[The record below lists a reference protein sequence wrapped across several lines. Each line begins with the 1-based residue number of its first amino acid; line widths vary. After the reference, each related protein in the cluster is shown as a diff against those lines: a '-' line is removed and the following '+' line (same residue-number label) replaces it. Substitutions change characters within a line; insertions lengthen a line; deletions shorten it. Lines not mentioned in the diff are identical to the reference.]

1 MIPQLLNQL
10 STAFLNLLN
19 SAIAAAPKVVVG
31 IVLIVVGWLFARMVE
46 VVLRQILVRIRF
58 DTLLERVGID
68 KTLQRIGIR
77 QQLNLLIPRIVYFLL
92 LLLLARTGSD
102 ALGLTAIS
110 GAIASFFD
118 YVPNIVAA
126 LLLLILGT
134 TVGQF
139 AGDMVKESAESSGID
154 FGPALGRIVS
164 SLILFV
170 VMIMAISQ
178 LRIDTEMVRLV
189 TSVLLAGAA
198 LAFGLSFGL
207 GTRDL
212 VKNLVAGF
220 YARKVLE
227 VGKTVE
233 IAGQQGTLAAITATH
248 IILEQPDKQSVS
260 IANTMFLDQIAKQ

>member
-1 MIPQLLNQL
+1 
-10 STAFLNLLN
+10 
-19 SAIAAAPKVVVG
+19 
-31 IVLIVVGWLFARMVE
+31 
-46 VVLRQILVRIRF
+46 
-58 DTLLERVGID
+58 
-68 KTLQRIGIR
+68 
-77 QQLNLLIPRIVYFLL
+77 
-92 LLLLARTGSD
+92 
-102 ALGLTAIS
+102 
-110 GAIASFFD
+110 
-118 YVPNIVAA
+118 
-126 LLLLILGT
+126 
-134 TVGQF
+134 
-139 AGDMVKESAESSGID
+139 
-154 FGPALGRIVS
+154 
-164 SLILFV
+164 
-170 VMIMAISQ
+170 MIMAISQ

-227 VGKTVE
+227 VGKVVE

>member
-1 MIPQLLNQL
+1 MIEQLV
-10 STAFLNLLN
+10 SAFRNLFN
-19 SAIAAAPKVVVG
+19 SMIAAAPKVAIG
-31 IVLIVVGWLFARMVE
+31 LVLIVVGWLVAKVVE
-46 VVLRQILVRIRF
+46 VLLRQILVRIRF
-58 DTLLERVGID
+58 DSLLERAGID
-68 KTLQRIGIR
+68 KTLHRIGIR
-77 QQLNLLIPRIVYFLL
+77 QQLNFLIPRIVYFLL
-92 LLLLARTGSD
+92 LLLLARTGAE
-102 ALGLTAIS
+102 ALGLGAIS

-139 AGDMVKESAESSGID
+139 AGDMVKESAESAGID
-154 FGPALGRIVS
+154 FGQTLGRIVS

-189 TSVLLAGAA
+189 TTVLLGGAA

-207 GTRDL
+207 GSRDL

-227 VGKTVE
+227 VGKNTE
-233 IAGQQGTLAAITATH
+233 IAGQEGALVAITATH
-248 IILEQPDKQSVS
+248 IILEKDARSVS
-260 IANTMFLDQIAKQ
+260 IANALFLEHATKQ